1 MESHKNHVPNH
12 QPVYNHHIPIVVG
25 LYPFLPL
32 LTITINRIYGGL
44 GWETSHILR
53 FGPSLNTVQHGA
65 PVRGS
70 LVHHQATKRLRG
82 DET

>member
-53 FGPSLNTVQHGA
+53 FGPSLNTVQHGGPRPWKLGPSPGNKKA
-65 PVRGS
+65 SWG
-70 LVHHQATKRLRG
+70 
-82 DET
+82 